1 MTGEEEE
8 EGARSQDN
16 THATARSGC
25 TGTPR
30 PGTISHIQHILRLL
44 DSPFKRGRPGRFVVG
59 QSRVST
65 HTRSQMTH
73 EGGLLKLLLS
83 REKLNL

>member
-1 MTGEEEE
+1 MTGEKE
-8 EGARSQDN
+8 EGARSRDN

-25 TGTPR
+25 TATPR

-59 QSRVST
+59 QGSVYTYSEANDTRGRVAQVTVKSNF
-65 HTRSQMTH
+65 
-73 EGGLLKLLLS
+73 E
-83 REKLNL
+83 